1 MSYRRAV
8 PDDLPAIIDL
18 CRIALRWS
26 DDARNEQLF
35 RWKHLENPF
44 GESPMWV
51 AESAGRLVGFRAMM
65 QWRFRSATGVKR
77 AVRAVDTAT
86 HPDFQRRGIF
96 SALNQLA
103 IDSLTTEGVDFVFNT
118 PNAESL
124 PGYLKQGWVELGRVS
139 IAARPTGL
147 RGVLA
152 MPSALGKA
160 SKWSEPLH
168 TGTSVDLVHPVSLET
183 ERLSTDGSAAFFH
196 WRYASGPVAYRA
208 VSDSGA
214 GLVIRL
220 RNRGKA
226 RELVIAHSWGTEV
239 VVARLLK
246 EALQA
251 SRASYAVGTTHAP
264 GHSIM
269 VPLPPIGPHLTVRS
283 LASPAPSMNEFALL
297 LGDVELF

>member
-1 MSYRRAV
+1 MSYRRAGV
-8 PDDLPAIIDL
+8 DDLPAIIDL
-18 CRIALRWS
+18 CRVALRWS
-26 DDARNEQLF
+26 NDARNEQLF

-44 GESPMWV
+44 GASAMWV
-51 AESAGRLVGFRAMM
+51 AENAGRVVGFRAMM
-65 QWRFRSATGVKR
+65 QWRFRSPTGVKR

-103 IDSLTTEGVDFVFNT
+103 IDTLTTEGVDFVFNT

-160 SKWSEPLH
+160 SKWSEPLD
-168 TGTSVDLVHPVSLET
+168 TGTSVDLVHPVGLAT
-183 ERLSTDGSAAFFH
+183 ERLSTETSAAFFH

-246 EALQA
+246 EVLQM
-251 SRASYAVGTTHAP
+251 SQASYAVGTARAP

-283 LASPAPSMNEFALL
+283 LASPAPSLDDFGLL

>member
-8 PDDLPAIIDL
+8 PDDLPAIVDL
-18 CRIALRWS
+18 CRVALRWS
-26 DDARNEQLF
+26 NDARNEQLF

-44 GESPMWV
+44 GASPMWV
-51 AESAGRLVGFRAMM
+51 AESGGRLVGFRAMM
-65 QWRFRSATGVKR
+65 RWQFRTGGVVKH

-86 HPDFQRRGIF
+86 HPDFQRRGVF
-96 SALNQLA
+96 AALNELA
-103 IDSLTTEGVDFVFNT
+103 VEALTREGVDFVFNT

-124 PGYLKQGWVELGRVS
+124 PGYLKQGWVELGRVP

-160 SKWSEPLH
+160 SKWSEPLDI
-168 TGTSVDLVHPVSLET
+168 GASIDLVHPVGLGT
-183 ERLSTDGSAAFFH
+183 TRLSTDTSPTFFH
-196 WRYASGPVAYRA
+196 WRYQSGPVAYRA
-208 VSDSGA
+208 LSDSGG

-220 RNRGKA
+220 RNRGRA

-246 EALQA
+246 EALRA
-251 SRASYAVGTTHAP
+251 SRASYAVGTAHAP

-283 LASPAPSMNEFALL
+283 LASPAPSMNEFGLL

>member
-8 PDDLPAIIDL
+8 SGDLPAIIDL
-18 CRIALRWS
+18 CRVALRWP
-26 DDARNEQLF
+26 DDPRNEQLF

-44 GESPMWV
+44 GASPMWV
-51 AESAGRLVGFRAMM
+51 AECDGRLVGFRAMM
-65 QWRFRSATGVKR
+65 RWQFRSPAGVRR

-86 HPDFQRRGIF
+86 HPEFQRRGIF
-96 SALNQLA
+96 AALNRLA
-103 IDSLTTEGVDFVFNT
+103 IDALTKEGVDFVFNT

-124 PGYLKQGWVELGRVS
+124 PGYLKQGWVELGRVA
-139 IAARPTGL
+139 IVARPTGF

-160 SKWSEPLH
+160 SKWSEPLDAG
-168 TGTSVDLVHPVSLET
+168 TGVDLAHPHGVDTML
-183 ERLSTDGSAAFFH
+183 LSTDTSAAFFH

-208 VSDSGA
+208 LSDSGA

-220 RNRGKA
+220 RNRGRAK
-226 RELVIAHSWGTEV
+226 ELVVAHSWGTEV

-246 EALQA
+246 EALRA
-251 SRASYAVGTTHAP
+251 SRASYAVGTAHAP

-269 VPLPPIGPHLTVRS
+269 VPLPPIGPHLTVRA
-283 LASPAPSMNEFALL
+283 LASPAPSMAEFGLL